1 METYNNIN
9 DKLLHIQQKLSAPK
23 TKSNEHGH
31 YKYRSTEDILEAVK
45 PLLKEIGCIILLTDE
60 IQEAGGKLYIK
71 ASAKLTDGKEM
82 VICTA
87 YAREAER
94 LAGMSEPQITG
105 AASSYAR
112 KYALCGLLAID
123 DNKDIDSLVPSKVG
137 EKTTAADK
145 AADILGEA
153 LSTVT
158 PQKKNYNYGKMLKQV
173 QNDPTGHTRLTVT
186 SPDSLGGEVTAQVD
200 ELPF

>member
-9 DKLLHIQQKLSAPK
+9 EKLFYIQQQLSAPK
-23 TKSNEHGH
+23 TKSNDHGH
-31 YKYRSTEDILEAVK
+31 YKYRSMEDILEAVK
-45 PLLKEIGCIILLTDE
+45 PLLSQVNCTILLNDE

-105 AASSYAR
+105 ASSSYAR

-123 DNKDIDSLVPSKVG
+123 DNKDLDSLPP
-137 EKTTAADK
+137 EKPRKATATK
-145 AADILGEA
+145 KTAADILGEA
-153 LSTVT
+153 LDAT
-158 PQKKNYNYGKMLKQV
+158 PKKDDYPYSGF
-173 QNDPTGHTRLTVT
+173 
-186 SPDSLGGEVTAQVD
+186 VD
-200 ELPF
+200 AMKNTKPEPKPAPAIPADVDQLPF

>member
-9 DKLLHIQQKLSAPK
+9 EKLFYIQQQLSAPK

-31 YKYRSTEDILEAVK
+31 YKYRSMEDILEAVK
-45 PLLKEIGCIILLTDE
+45 PLLSQVNCTILLNDE

-105 AASSYAR
+105 ASSSYAR
-112 KYALCGLLAID
+112 KYALC
-123 DNKDIDSLVPSKVG
+123 
-137 EKTTAADK
+137 
-145 AADILGEA
+145 
-153 LSTVT
+153 
-158 PQKKNYNYGKMLKQV
+158 
-173 QNDPTGHTRLTVT
+173 
-186 SPDSLGGEVTAQVD
+186 
-200 ELPF
+200 

>member
-9 DKLLHIQQKLSAPK
+9 EKLFYIQQQLSAPK
-23 TKSNEHGH
+23 TKSNDHGH
-31 YKYRSTEDILEAVK
+31 YKYRSMEDILEAVK
-45 PLLKEIGCIILLTDE
+45 PLLSQVNCTILLNDE

-105 AASSYAR
+105 ASSSYAR

-123 DNKDIDSLVPSKVG
+123 DNKDIDSLVPSKAG

-158 PQKKNYNYGKMLKQV
+158 PQKKAYPYSKVVEKANAR
-173 QNDPTGHTRLTVT
+173 PAT
-186 SPDSLGGEVTAQVD
+186 EVD